1 MEWTL
6 RRRPTAA
13 DWMFGD
19 FTTGEDVRCYTLED
33 ELRQMKVDGE
43 TAIPAYRLEII
54 MENSPKFGP
63 DTLTLVGVTGF
74 KYIRI
79 HGLNN
84 DDQTEGCIGVGN
96 KIDEAKGEIYGA
108 KTAGV
113 LDRLKDVY
121 RRARARGD
129 RVWITIYNA
138 PGDRYVDTRELAGGD
153 EAVA

>member
-1 MEWTL
+1 MMEWTL

-19 FTTGEDVRCYTLED
+19 LTTGELRCYTLED
-33 ELRQMKVDGE
+33 ELRQVKVDGE
-43 TAIPAYRLEII
+43 MAIPAGRFEII

-113 LDRLKDVY
+113 LERLKDVY
-121 RRARARGD
+121 RRARARGE
-129 RVWITIYNA
+129 RVWITIINA
-138 PGDRYVDTRELAGGD
+138 PGDRYVDTRELAGGED
-153 EAVA
+153 VA